1 MEALFGWQI
10 LRRKFR
16 PSPCSQFGVDMFIIR
31 SKDVLYFVKMKL
43 LLSQLLIAS
52 LVLTACGGGS
62 TTTPQ
67 QTSVQANRVSLDYG
81 GFRLLY
87 DCDLKSAIRFEYK
100 LVKDTG
106 NFSRPATFDFDANLT
121 KNCAQQ
127 LSKNSYAGVVSG
139 WDRGHLVASNHM
151 DYDVAYLL
159 SANYMTNI
167 VPQLASFNQ
176 GLWKETENITECYR
190 DLSPV
195 QVIGGVLYSDSSNDF
210 FVLSHGIKTPDYF
223 WKTLITTNSTNQTET
238 ISWLFPNQNG
248 LANLN
253 SFIVSIDELERRV
266 GSDLIGLD
274 LGSAIKMQKASKSW
288 ELPKNCLLD

>member
-1 MEALFGWQI
+1 
-10 LRRKFR
+10 
-16 PSPCSQFGVDMFIIR
+16 
-31 SKDVLYFVKMKL
+31 MKL
-43 LLSQLLIAS
+43 LLSSLLTA
-52 LVLTACGGGS
+52 LLGLTACGGGS
-62 TTTPQ
+62 KTTQ
-67 QTSVQANRVSLDYG
+67 QPPSFQATQLSLDYG

-87 DCDLKSAIRFEYK
+87 DCNLKSAIRFEYK
-100 LVKDTG
+100 IGTDTG
-106 NFSRPATFDFDANLT
+106 NFNRPATFNLDPNLS

-127 LSKNSYAGVVSG
+127 LTTNSYASVVSG

-151 DYDVAYLL
+151 DYDAAYLT

-190 DLSPV
+190 DLAPI
-195 QVIGGVLYSDSSNDF
+195 QVIGGVIYSDTSNDF
-210 FVLSHGIKTPDYF
+210 FISSHGIKSPDYF
-223 WKTLITTNSTNQTET
+223 WKTLITTNSANQIET

-248 LANLN
+248 LTNLN

-266 GSDLIGLD
+266 GSDLVGLD
-274 LGSAIKMQKASKSW
+274 LESAIKLQKASKSW

>member
-1 MEALFGWQI
+1 MKLFG
-10 LRRKFR
+10 
-16 PSPCSQFGVDMFIIR
+16 S
-31 SKDVLYFVKMKL
+31 L
-43 LLSQLLIAS
+43 LVIAFAG
-52 LVLTACGGGS
+52 LTACGGGS

-67 QTSVQANRVSLDYG
+67 QTPISANQLSLDYG

-100 LVKDTG
+100 LDRDTG
-106 NFSRPATFDFDANLT
+106 NFSRPTTFNLDP
-121 KNCAQQ
+121 N
-127 LSKNSYAGVVSG
+127 LSKNCGQQLTTNSYASVVSG

-151 DYDVAYLL
+151 DYDGAYLL

-190 DLSPV
+190 DLAPI
-195 QVIGGVLYSDSSNDF
+195 QVIGGVIYSDASNDF
-210 FVLSHGIKTPDYF
+210 FLASHGIKTPDFF
-223 WKTLITTNSTNQTET
+223 WKTLITTNSSNQAET

-253 SFIVSIDELERRV
+253 SFIVSIDDLERRV
-266 GSDLIGLD
+266 GSDLISLD
-274 LGSAIKMQKASKSW
+274 LASAIKLQKASKSW

>member
-1 MEALFGWQI
+1 
-10 LRRKFR
+10 
-16 PSPCSQFGVDMFIIR
+16 
-31 SKDVLYFVKMKL
+31 MKL
-43 LLSQLLIAS
+43 IVSLLLIAIA
-52 LVLTACGGGS
+52 VLTACGGGS
-62 TTTPQ
+62 TTTSQ
-67 QTSVQANRVSLDYG
+67 QSPVPANQLTIDYG
-81 GFRLLY
+81 GFKLLY

-100 LVKDTG
+100 LDKDTG
-106 NFSRPATFDFDANLT
+106 NFSRPSTFTFDTNLS
-121 KNCAQQ
+121 KNCGQQ
-127 LSKNSYAGVVSG
+127 LSTNSYASVVSG

>member
-1 MEALFGWQI
+1 
-10 LRRKFR
+10 
-16 PSPCSQFGVDMFIIR
+16 
-31 SKDVLYFVKMKL
+31 MKL
-43 LLSQLLIAS
+43 LFSLLLIAFIG
-52 LVLTACGGGS
+52 LTACGGGS

-67 QTSVQANRVSLDYG
+67 QTPIPANQLSLDYG

-100 LVKDTG
+100 LDRDTV
-106 NFSRPATFDFDANLT
+106 NFSRPSTFNLDP
-121 KNCAQQ
+121 N
-127 LSKNSYAGVVSG
+127 LSKNCGQQLTTNSYASVVSG
-139 WDRGHLVASNHM
+139 WDRGHLVASNQM
-151 DYDVAYLL
+151 DYDAAYLL

-190 DLSPV
+190 DLASV
-195 QVIGGVLYSDSSNDF
+195 QVIGGVIYSDSSNDF

-253 SFIVSIDELERRV
+253 SFIVSIDDLERRV
-266 GSDLIGLD
+266 GADLIGLD
-274 LGSAIKMQKASKSW
+274 LASAIKMQKPSKFW
-288 ELPKNCLLD
+288 ELHKNCLLD

>member
-1 MEALFGWQI
+1 MKLFG
-10 LRRKFR
+10 
-16 PSPCSQFGVDMFIIR
+16 S
-31 SKDVLYFVKMKL
+31 L
-43 LLSQLLIAS
+43 LAIAFAG
-52 LVLTACGGGS
+52 LTACGGGS
-62 TTTPQ
+62 TSTSQQSPVLTTQ
-67 QTSVQANRVSLDYG
+67 LSLDYG

-100 LVKDTG
+100 LDRDTG
-106 NFSRPATFDFDANLT
+106 NFSRPATFNFDPNLS

-127 LSKNSYAGVVSG
+127 LITSSYASVVSG

-151 DYDVAYLL
+151 DYDAAYLL

-190 DLSPV
+190 DLAPV
-195 QVIGGVLYSDSSNDF
+195 QVIGGVIYSDSSNDF
-210 FVLSHGIKTPDYF
+210 FLASHGIQSPDFF
-223 WKTLITTNSTNQTET
+223 WKTLITTNSNNQIET

-253 SFIVSIDELERRV
+253 LYIVSIDELERRV
-266 GSDLIGLD
+266 GADLIGLD
-274 LGSAIKMQKASKSW
+274 LASAIKMQKPSKFW

>member
-1 MEALFGWQI
+1 
-10 LRRKFR
+10 
-16 PSPCSQFGVDMFIIR
+16 
-31 SKDVLYFVKMKL
+31 MKL
-43 LLSQLLIAS
+43 FVSLLLIAFAG
-52 LVLTACGGGS
+52 LTACGGGS
-62 TTTPQ
+62 TPTTQ
-67 QTSVQANRVSLDYG
+67 QQSNLTTQLSIDYG
-81 GFRLLY
+81 GFKLLY

-100 LVKDTG
+100 LGTDTG
-106 NFSRPATFDFDANLT
+106 NFIRPATFNLDPNLS

-127 LSKNSYAGVVSG
+127 LTTSSYASVVSG

-151 DYDVAYLL
+151 DYDAAYLL
-159 SANYMTNI
+159 SANYMTNV

-190 DLSPV
+190 DLAPI
-195 QVIGGVLYSDSSNDF
+195 QVIGGVIYSVTSNDF
-210 FVLSHGIKTPDYF
+210 FILSHGIKTPDYF
-223 WKTLITTNSTNQTET
+223 WKTLITTNSSNQTAT

-266 GSDLIGLD
+266 GADLISLD
-274 LGSAIKMQKASKSW
+274 LENAIKLQKASKSW

>member
-1 MEALFGWQI
+1 
-10 LRRKFR
+10 
-16 PSPCSQFGVDMFIIR
+16 
-31 SKDVLYFVKMKL
+31 MKL
-43 LLSQLLIAS
+43 IVSVLLIAFAG
-52 LVLTACGGGS
+52 LTACGGGS
-62 TTTPQ
+62 TATSQ
-67 QTSVQANRVSLDYG
+67 QSPFQENQVTLDYG
-81 GFRLLY
+81 GFKLLY
-87 DCDLKSAIRFEYK
+87 DCDLKSAIQFEYK
-100 LVKDTG
+100 LDRDTV
-106 NFSRPATFDFDANLT
+106 NFSRPSTFNLDP
-121 KNCAQQ
+121 N
-127 LSKNSYAGVVSG
+127 LSKNCGQQLTTNSYASVVNG

-167 VPQLASFNQ
+167 VPQLAGFNQ

-223 WKTLITTNSTNQTET
+223 WKTLITTNSTNQAET

-253 SFIVSIDELERRV
+253 SYIVSIEELERKV
-266 GSDLIGLD
+266 GADLIGLD
-274 LGSAIKMQKASKSW
+274 LASAIKLQKAPKSW
-288 ELPKNCLLD
+288 ELPKNCLVD